1 MLLEEKVK
9 RYGDRILSSSFNEVL
24 KHKLERGG
32 EYKFRVVKICLKLRD
47 QQPRII
53 TYIETSW

>member
-1 MLLEEKVK
+1 VLLEEKVK
-9 RYGDRILSSSFNEVL
+9 RYGDRILSASNGVL

-32 EYKFRVVKICLKLRD
+32 EYKCRVVKICLKLRD